1 MSKVFRALEQAERDN
16 AQREPL
22 VPAEPV
28 SERAPIVL
36 RPADATFLNNLVEIG
51 WAETSAEE

>member
-1 MSKVFRALEQAERDN
+1 VPSATTHN
-16 AQREPL
+16 AKPL

-28 SERAPIVL
+28 SERAPIVP

-51 WAETSAEE
+51 WAETSAEESRTT